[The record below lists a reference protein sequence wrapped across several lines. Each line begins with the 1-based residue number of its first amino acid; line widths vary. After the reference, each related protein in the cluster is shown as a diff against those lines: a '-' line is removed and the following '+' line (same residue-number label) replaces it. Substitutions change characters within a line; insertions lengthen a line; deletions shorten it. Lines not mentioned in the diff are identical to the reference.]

1 MCDKKAMLS
10 SDVKIFSWG
19 TDGRGINLFLCGIVS
34 LLAGLAA
41 NVYFIYS
48 HAWSRDN
55 VASKKS

>member
-1 MCDKKAMLS
+1 MKKSLCCQAGL
-10 SDVKIFSWG
+10 KFFSWG